1 MRKSRFFSFLIFLGA
16 PHHPVD
22 DTSPEDCASALTQ
35 ASMRRF
41 IPRLMRGAR
50 RLLRRRAQRPGFRSE
65 GGGASVAGLSTAAGL
80 AAVAVGAV
88 AGATEFW
95 ASAEPSAVDKEG
107 WKMGTSAE
115 DFEDKLAADLT
126 RHVRLPKPTDSSHL
140 IRGALNDS
148 KAIKRYTFYKNPDT
162 KDELVCVVE
171 LGDGVCGHR
180 GLCHGGMLAAILDD
194 VTGAMCFHRGEYG
207 CFTANLDV
215 NYRKPVRLPSKL
227 LIRCNFLRQERR
239 KIYLGATIEDGNG
252 TVYTEATALYI
263 KPRKSPRVAKKDRNS
278 LGGSAM
284 S

>member
-22 DTSPEDCASALTQ
+22 VTSPKDCASALTQ

-80 AAVAVGAV
+80 AAVAAGAV

-115 DFEDKLAADLT
+115 DFEDKLVADLMT
-126 RHVRLPKPTDSSHL
+126 RTSPKANRQLAPYSRRAERLQ
-140 IRGALNDS
+140 
-148 KAIKRYTFYKNPDT
+148 
-162 KDELVCVVE
+162 
-171 LGDGVCGHR
+171 GDQKIH
-180 GLCHGGMLAAILDD
+180 IL
-194 VTGAMCFHRGEYG
+194 
-207 CFTANLDV
+207 
-215 NYRKPVRLPSKL
+215 
-227 LIRCNFLRQERR
+227 QESRH
-239 KIYLGATIEDGNG
+239 
-252 TVYTEATALYI
+252 
-263 KPRKSPRVAKKDRNS
+263 
-278 LGGSAM
+278 
-284 S
+284 